1 MMKKFVLFFLCLL
14 CGVGLF
20 AETLTATY
28 SVESR
33 TSVSSSGDFPSGSTA
48 TYVQTHVT
56 ESQMT
61 SGHSCTF
68 TLAGYEGCR
77 ITGITLSMKSN
88 SSKGSGSLLVK
99 AGETTLCEIG
109 NSTFK
114 DWYGNYS
121 TTYVAVKPKMSN
133 VDYTISKGENV
144 VVHIAATVNSLYCN
158 GLSVE
163 YERVVE
169 ILAVPLLPEPGC
181 FIASKEISMS
191 CETED
196 ATIYYTLDGGEPI
209 TKYTEP
215 FTITETTTVK
225 ALSVKGDETSR
236 VVEATYTMVEPSP
249 WKLVTNADALN
260 VGDKVVIVAAESEYA
275 MSTTQNTNNRGRTPV
290 LKCEDQLTIDEDVQV
305 LTLEEGKVDGTFAFN
320 TGSGYLYAPSTTAN
334 QLKTR
339 ETNESNANG
348 SWLITIEDGI
358 TNIIAQGEDEG
369 LRDELRHNASSYI
382 FSCYSS
388 ESTQENVC
396 LYYKAAEV
404 KINKYGYATLFL
416 DKAVAV
422 PEGLTAYYCTVDATT
437 AVLNEVGEVI
447 PAATGVVLRGTAN
460 TTYTLTNT
468 AEVNGKAENIE
479 AENRLIGYVVDT
491 NVPMGTAAYYALN
504 VKDGAVGF
512 FVPRTASDDMTSFTA
527 KANKAYLKLEGTANV
542 QMLSIRQG
550 TDGDETAVE
559 NSLVL
564 PKTEEMVY
572 YDLTGRRVYNPGRGI
587 YIVNGKKMILR

>member
-1 MMKKFVLFFLCLL
+1 MKKFVLFFLCLL

-28 SVESR
+28 SVEST

-48 TYVQTHVT
+48 TYVQTYGT
-56 ESQMT
+56 KFQMT
-61 SGHSCTF
+61 SGNSCTF

-88 SSKGSGSLLVK
+88 KSAGAGSLSVT
-99 AGETTLCEIG
+99 AGETMLCEIG
-109 NSTFK
+109 NSTFEG
-114 DWYGNYS
+114 WYGDYS
-121 TTYVAVKPKMSN
+121 TTYVDVKPKMSN
-133 VDYTISKGENV
+133 VDYIISKGENV

-169 ILAVPLLPEPGC
+169 VLAVPLLPEPGR
-181 FIASKEISMS
+181 FIASKEISML
-191 CETED
+191 CETEG
-196 ATIYYTLDGGEPI
+196 ATIYYALDGGEPI

-236 VVEATYTMVEPSP
+236 VVETTYTMVEPSP

-275 MSTTQNTNNRGRTPV
+275 MSTTQNDNYRGRISV
-290 LKCEDQLTIDEDVQV
+290 VKCEDQLTIDEDVQV

-320 TGSGYLYAPSTTAN
+320 TGSGYLYAASN
-334 QLKTR
+334 SSNHLKTKS
-339 ETNESNANG
+339 TKDANG
-348 SWLITIEDGI
+348 SWKITITDGVASI
-358 TNIIAQGEDEG
+358 VAQGANSHND
-369 LRDELRHNASSYI
+369 LRHNAGDSR
-382 FSCYSS
+382 FSCY
-388 ESTQENVC
+388 TTTTTMENVC
-396 LYYKAAEV
+396 LYYKATEV

-437 AVLNEVGEVI
+437 AVLREVGEVI
-447 PAATGVVLRGTAN
+447 PAATGVVLKGEPN

-491 NVPMGTAAYYALN
+491 DVPMGTDAYYYALN
-504 VKDGAVGF
+504 VKNGVVGF
-512 FVPRTASDDMTSFTA
+512 FVPQTASDDMTSFTA
-527 KANKAYLKLEGTANV
+527 KANKAYLKLGGTANV

-550 TDGDETAVE
+550 MDGDETAVE
-559 NSLVL
+559 NSLAL

>member
-1 MMKKFVLFFLCLL
+1 MMKKFVFFFLCLL

-28 SVESR
+28 SVEPT
-33 TSVSSSGDFPSGSTA
+33 TSVSSSGDFPSGSMA
-48 TYVQTHVT
+48 TYVQTHT
-56 ESQMT
+56 TTSQMT

-68 TLAGYEGCR
+68 TLVGYEGCR

-88 SSKGSGSLLVK
+88 KSAGAGSLSVMV
-99 AGETTLCEIG
+99 GETTLCEIK
-109 NSTFK
+109 NSAFEV
-114 DWYGNYS
+114 WNGEYS
-121 TTYVAVKPKMSN
+121 TTYVGVKPEMSN
-133 VDYTISKGENV
+133 DDYTILKDENV
-144 VVHIAATVNSLYCN
+144 VVHIEATENSLYCN
-158 GLSVE
+158 GLSVD

-169 ILAVPLLPEPGC
+169 VLTVPLLPEPGR

-275 MSTTQNTNNRGRTPV
+275 MSTTQNDNYRGRISV
-290 LKCEDQLTIDEDVQV
+290 VKCEDQLTIDENVQV
-305 LTLEEGKVDGTFAFN
+305 LTLEEGKVDGTFALN
-320 TGSGYLYAPSTTAN
+320 TGSGYLYAASN
-334 QLKTR
+334 SSNHLKTKS
-339 ETNESNANG
+339 TKDANG
-348 SWLITIEDGI
+348 SWKITITDDVASI
-358 TNIIAQGEDEG
+358 VAQGANSHND
-369 LRDELRHNASSYI
+369 LRHNAGDSR
-382 FSCYSS
+382 FSCYSTTT
-388 ESTQENVC
+388 TQENVC
-396 LYYKAAEV
+396 LYYKATEM

-422 PEGLTAYYCTVDATT
+422 PEGLTAYYCTVNGTT

-447 PAATGVVLRGTAN
+447 PAATGVVLKGEPN

-468 AEVNGKAENIE
+468 AEVNGKAEKIE
-479 AENRLIGYVVDT
+479 AENRLMGYVVDT
-491 NVPMGTAAYYALN
+491 NVPMGTDAYYYALN
-504 VKDGAVGF
+504 VKNGVVGF
-512 FVPRTASDDMTSFTA
+512 FVPQTASDDMTSFTA
-527 KANKAYLKLEGTANV
+527 KANKAYLKLEGGAANV

-550 TDGDETAVE
+550 MDGDETAVE

-572 YDLTGRRVYNPGRGI
+572 YDLTGRRVYNPGWGI